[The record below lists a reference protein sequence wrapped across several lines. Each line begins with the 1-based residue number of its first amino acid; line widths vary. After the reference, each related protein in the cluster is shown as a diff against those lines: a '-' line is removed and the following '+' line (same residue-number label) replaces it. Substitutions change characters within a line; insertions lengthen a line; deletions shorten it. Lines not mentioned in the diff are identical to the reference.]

1 MAFTN
6 FETLFLEVS
15 VTIWHLSTREPVRKK
30 KKNLST
36 IKKKKVKCDSQ
47 YKLWIVLE
55 NFQATNFN
63 QNLNALWLSCLHL
76 VRKQFFFKITF
87 SCGVL
92 SSLFSGSI
100 QAQRYV
106 LAIPKFKISFSHFYH
121 GVCILYIMQDRSKH
135 TRSGSQ
141 ALCL

>member
-15 VTIWHLSTREPVRKK
+15 VTIWHLSTRERVRKK
-30 KKNLST
+30 KKT
-36 IKKKKVKCDSQ
+36 WVQFKKKKVKCDSQ

-76 VRKQFFFKITF
+76 VRKQFFLKKPRFF
-87 SCGVL
+87 PFQGRL
-92 SSLFSGSI
+92 SSGKNYNYNIFLWGPILFIFRFNTSTE
-100 QAQRYV
+100 
-106 LAIPKFKISFSHFYH
+106 
-121 GVCILYIMQDRSKH
+121 VCIGNSEI
-135 TRSGSQ
+135 
-141 ALCL
+141 